1 MRRSS
6 RCGRL
11 APASRSYL
19 SSRPGSR
26 GSGGPE
32 LGTSGRRHVR
42 TLGRALWDDDIEGP
56 LLRGGSGPSRAPV
69 EDTLKLNDCPFPF
82 RLARAVDEDTL
93 RNRPGDFSSR
103 FNGRM
108 KPRWHV
114 LVAEAQ
120 FATELTVAGL
130 RRLCLVPGEV
140 NLERWVGD
148 DRNYALHVGMHSYAS
163 GQSNDQNLWMAL
175 GEVT

>member
-1 MRRSS
+1 
-6 RCGRL
+6 
-11 APASRSYL
+11 
-19 SSRPGSR
+19 
-26 GSGGPE
+26 
-32 LGTSGRRHVR
+32 
-42 TLGRALWDDDIEGP
+42 
-56 LLRGGSGPSRAPV
+56 
-69 EDTLKLNDCPFPF
+69 
-82 RLARAVDEDTL
+82 
-93 RNRPGDFSSR
+93 
-103 FNGRM
+103 M

-163 GQSNDQNLWMAL
+163 GLERLCKLARLQWGTPSAP
-175 GEVT
+175 